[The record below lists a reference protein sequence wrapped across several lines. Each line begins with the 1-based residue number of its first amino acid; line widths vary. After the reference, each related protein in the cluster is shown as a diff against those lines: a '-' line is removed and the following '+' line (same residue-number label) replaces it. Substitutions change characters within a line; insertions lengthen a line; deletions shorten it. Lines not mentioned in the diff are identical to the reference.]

1 MKCSLRFCFLSTA
14 FLLVFVM
21 SLLFTYSHHS
31 IAYLDPGGL
40 GGIHRVKLVPGYA
53 GMQRLSKGGPYPRGC
68 SCRRCP
74 AEEPGATD
82 WFDGRY
88 DGTVSPVWTKENMDL
103 PPDVQRWWM
112 VSTGTG
118 VPRRALARGA
128 QISPPPRRG
137 RWLIAPC
144 PPSLLADAAAPVQVP
159 QHPRGPEQALPDR
172 AGRGSVPLP

>member
-68 SCRRCP
+68 SCHRCP
-74 AEEPGATD
+74 AEETGAAE

-88 DGTVSPVWTKENMDL
+88 DGTISPVWTKENMDL

-112 VSTGTG
+112 VS
-118 VPRRALARGA
+118 
-128 QISPPPRRG
+128 
-137 RWLIAPC
+137 
-144 PPSLLADAAAPVQVP
+144 
-159 QHPRGPEQALPDR
+159 E
-172 AGRGSVPLP
+172 GRGSAGGCCGAGGAAFSSTG

>member
-53 GMQRLSKGGPYPRGC
+53 GMQRLSKGGLYPRGC
-68 SCRRCP
+68 PCRRCP

-112 VSTGTG
+112 VSAGPG
-118 VPRRALARGA
+118 APCVLWHGGHGFLLPHKEGALAE
-128 QISPPPRRG
+128 SPLLPFPPCR
-137 RWLIAPC
+137 C
-144 PPSLLADAAAPVQVP
+144 CSPSSSPTTP
-159 QHPRGPEQALPDR
+159 TR
-172 AGRGSVPLP
+172 S

>member
-40 GGIHRVKLVPGYA
+40 GSIHRVKLVPGYA

-68 SCRRCP
+68 ACRRCP
-74 AEEPGATD
+74 AEEAGTAD
-82 WFDGRY
+82 WFDRRY

-103 PPDVQRWWM
+103 LPDVQRWWM
-112 VSTGTG
+112 VSEGTG
-118 VPRRALARGA
+118 
-128 QISPPPRRG
+128 PPRRRSPSG
-137 RWLIAPC
+137 MALAQGWGAQLSPAPVRRG
-144 PPSLLADAAAPVQVP
+144 PLADAP
-159 QHPRGPEQALPDR
+159 HPPSPPSACRCCSPSSSPTTLTR
-172 AGRGSVPLP
+172 S

>member
-53 GMQRLSKGGPYPRGC
+53 GLQRLSKGGPYSRGC
-68 SCRRCP
+68 ACHRCP
-74 AEEPGATD
+74 AEEAGAAE

-88 DGTVSPVWTKENMDL
+88 DGAVSPVWTKENMDL

-112 VSTGTG
+112 VSEGTD
-118 VPRRALARGA
+118 PRAAWGHSFLLHERGRGCWPMV
-128 QISPPPRRG
+128 PPP
-137 RWLIAPC
+137 LS
-144 PPSLLADAAAPVQVP
+144 PS
-159 QHPRGPEQALPDR
+159 DR
-172 AGRGSVPLP
+172 CCSPSSSPTTPTRS

>member
-68 SCRRCP
+68 ACRRCP

-112 VSTGTG
+112 VSAGAG
-118 VPRRALARGA
+118 MPWCALARVA
-128 QISPPPRRG
+128 QISPPPPRRE
-137 RWLIAPC
+137 RWLIPC
-144 PPSLLADAAAPVQVP
+144 ALLPSL
-159 QHPRGPEQALPDR
+159 
-172 AGRGSVPLP
+172 

>member
-14 FLLVFVM
+14 FLLIFVM

-53 GMQRLSKGGPYPRGC
+53 GMRLGKGGPFPRGC
-68 SCRRCP
+68 ACHRCL
-74 AEEPGATD
+74 AEEVSAAD

-112 VSTGTG
+112 VS
-118 VPRRALARGA
+118 
-128 QISPPPRRG
+128 
-137 RWLIAPC
+137 
-144 PPSLLADAAAPVQVP
+144 
-159 QHPRGPEQALPDR
+159 E
-172 AGRGSVPLP
+172 GRGMGPTMGLPAPGSTVTCAGAGSTAFSSADTVGAAG